1 MVLTATVGFAQ
12 ARPSFDQIAPGTG
25 KFANGTAAAPSITF
39 GSDPDTGIYRY
50 GANEIMMA
58 TNGKPSLYVSPVCF
72 GFYRDSNSAGM
83 ILNLGGTDGAGNIIP
98 YAQIKTV
105 IASNTPG
112 AYAGNLTFHTPTSV
126 AQTERMRI
134 TNLGNVLI
142 GTTTDDGVN
151 KLQVNGGVS
160 ILTTS
165 GLIGGVVPISDD
177 GMTTDE
183 VLTTNI
189 KIANYVSCGR
199 LYLVSTSHNIKAI
212 VDVFGSTL
220 TLVTGSTTTE
230 VSTTK
235 DTASKLN
242 IYVESGVLKIQNK
255 RASTT
260 SVYAQYTG
268 IHDN

>member
-142 GTTTDDGVN
+142 GTTTDDGVS
-151 KLQVNGGVS
+151 KLQVNGSISLLSQGSSGASGADLVYRVS
-160 ILTTS
+160 IAASGVHTIPIS
-165 GLIGGVVPISDD
+165 GLEVGQILLYEGTNAYGAKFFVDRPNSVEEQDPSNRYSNTADNASTINVYWSGSDC
-177 GMTTDE
+177 
-183 VLTTNI
+183 V
-189 KIANYVSCGR
+189 
-199 LYLVSTSHNIKAI
+199 
-212 VDVFGSTL
+212 
-220 TLVTGSTTTE
+220 
-230 VSTTK
+230 
-235 DTASKLN
+235 
-242 IYVESGVLKIQNK
+242 IQNK
-255 RASTT
+255 TAGTVVLRYR
-260 SVYAQYTG
+260 VYAL
-268 IHDN
+268 IP